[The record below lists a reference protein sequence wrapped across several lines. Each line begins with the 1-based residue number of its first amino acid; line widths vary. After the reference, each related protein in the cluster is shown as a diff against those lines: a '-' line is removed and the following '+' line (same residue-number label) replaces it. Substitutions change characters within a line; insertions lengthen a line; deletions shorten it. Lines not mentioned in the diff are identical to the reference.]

1 MASDLTQLHEKT
13 KSYDWNFTSVEQRP
27 KFETKYKLPKK
38 GKDPFRILVRDYMKM
53 EAEKDDRTHGF
64 LDGAIRTRETTK
76 MNPRFV
82 ELMKV
87 ILPILTNA
95 EYQAVAGCGMIMSAV
110 QSQEMRQGYAAQMLD
125 EVRHAQL
132 EMALRNF
139 YVKHYHDPA
148 GFDLGQYGLYQHP
161 AGLLSI
167 GDFQHINTGDPLD
180 CVIDLNIVL
189 ETAFT
194 NILLVAVPQ
203 VAVRNGDNALA
214 STMLSIQSDEARHMA
229 NGYGAIMSLVGEP
242 DNVPMVNEA
251 LERHFW
257 HSHKA
262 LDTAIG
268 WASEYGA
275 HDRPWSYKDQWN
287 EWVVDDF
294 IGGFVDRLSEFGL
307 TPPARLAAAAEE
319 VTWTHHTI
327 GQVFSAVWPLNF
339 WRSDAMGPADFEWF
353 ESKYPGWS
361 SAYQGYWEGY
371 TALADPAG
379 GHIMLQ
385 ELPGLPPMCQVC
397 QMPCV
402 VPRLDASTARIVAL
416 GDKNYALCSEG
427 CEWIFRKWPDA
438 YKSRKQIWERYDGWD
453 LADVILDLGYIRPDG
468 KTLIGQPMLEMERL
482 WTIDDIRKLGYEIK
496 NPVLAV

>member
-1 MASDLTQLHEKT
+1 
-13 KSYDWNFTSVEQRP
+13 
-27 KFETKYKLPKK
+27 
-38 GKDPFRILVRDYMKM
+38 
-53 EAEKDDRTHGF
+53 
-64 LDGAIRTRETTK
+64 
-76 MNPRFV
+76 
-82 ELMKV
+82 
-87 ILPILTNA
+87 
-95 EYQAVAGCGMIMSAV
+95 
-110 QSQEMRQGYAAQMLD
+110 
-125 EVRHAQL
+125 
-132 EMALRNF
+132 
-139 YVKHYHDPA
+139 
-148 GFDLGQYGLYQHP
+148 
-161 AGLLSI
+161 
-167 GDFQHINTGDPLD
+167 
-180 CVIDLNIVL
+180 
-189 ETAFT
+189 
-194 NILLVAVPQ
+194 
-203 VAVRNGDNALA
+203 
-214 STMLSIQSDEARHMA
+214 MLSIQSDEARHMA

-319 VTWTHHTI
+319 VSWTHHTI

-339 WRSDAMGPADFEWF
+339 WRSDAMEPADFEWF

-427 CEWIFRKWPDA
+427 CEWIFHKWPDA
-438 YKSRKQIWERYDGWD
+438 YKGRKQIWERYDGWD
-453 LADVILDLGYIRPDG
+453 LADVILDLSYIRPDG